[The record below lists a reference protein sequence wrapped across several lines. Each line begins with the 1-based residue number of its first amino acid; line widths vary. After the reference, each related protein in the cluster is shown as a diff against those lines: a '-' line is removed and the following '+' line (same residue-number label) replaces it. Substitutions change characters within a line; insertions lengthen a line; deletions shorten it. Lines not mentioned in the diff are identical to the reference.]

1 MSSNFKDKETYL
13 NRCIELINLL
23 IESKQKTIKELRE
36 NNNNK
41 DAQVNSFKVR
51 SYYKWL
57 VKLDELKVND
67 DYDIDN
73 FTLAYMKKFK
83 ITTGLQ
89 SKMTEIFK
97 TNSLTDLSENS
108 NSSCNSSTGN
118 SGSNGNSSSNGNI
131 NSNTNGHNIQPSA
144 YDSSN
149 SNNENKCL
157 TGLPKQLNNVSRPKD
172 KRGSIIYDLRI
183 VTGIGPKF
191 AEKFADSGITLEL
204 LLLEWN
210 DLVKED
216 SSNSTLMTS
225 KLPIPSSY
233 TKSDWDSLSEE
244 KQHSIQ
250 IQNIQNKFQA
260 NSKYLCSL
268 NHHQL
273 LGIKYFYDIL
283 KRIPREEIISTEKFL
298 NTIAKHINKKL
309 VVKICGSYRRGREH
323 SGDIDTLITHPDIK
337 TKEDLDNCDINIL
350 QIFVKQLEIINYI
363 IDHLTLF
370 SKTKY
375 MGISMHPKKKIARRI
390 DIKFVPYNSF
400 GSAILY
406 FTGSKNFNE
415 KMRGDAKRK
424 GYTLNEY
431 GLYKI
436 ANGKKNLISC
446 FNEKDI
452 FDELNMEYVEPTK
465 RDI

>member
-1 MSSNFKDKETYL
+1 MSTIFTSKETYL
-13 NRCIELINLL
+13 TRCIDLINLL
-23 IESKQKTIKELRE
+23 IESKQKLIKKLRTE
-36 NNNNK
+36 NNSK

-57 VKLDELKVND
+57 IKLDELKGNEE
-67 DYDIDN
+67 YDIKD
-73 FTLAYMKKFK
+73 FTLSYMKKFK
-83 ITTGLQ
+83 ITVGLQ
-89 SKMTEIFK
+89 SKMVEIF
-97 TNSLTDLSENS
+97 
-108 NSSCNSSTGN
+108 
-118 SGSNGNSSSNGNI
+118 
-131 NSNTNGHNIQPSA
+131 NTNQLEDVQSIESTSTNNPS
-144 YDSSN
+144 DLVHTNTSN
-149 SNNENKCL
+149 HLKNNNQTKNEV
-157 TGLPKQLNNVSRPKD
+157 TGLPKQLNNITRPQD
-172 KRGSIIYDLRI
+172 KRGANIYDLRI
-183 VTGIGPKF
+183 VTGIGPKY
-191 AEKFADSGITLEL
+191 AEKFVDNGMTLEL
-204 LLLEWN
+204 LLIEWN
-210 DLVKED
+210 NLVKED
-216 SSNSTLMTS
+216 SNNSILMTS
-225 KLPIPSSY
+225 KMSKPNSY
-233 TKSDWDSLSEE
+233 SDYDWSLLNEE
-244 KQHSIQ
+244 KQHNIQ
-250 IQNIQNKFQA
+250 IQNIQKKFQN

-283 KRIPREEIISTEKFL
+283 KKIPREEIVSTEKFL
-298 NTIAKHINKKL
+298 NTIAKHVNDKL
-309 VVKICGSYRRGREH
+309 IIKVCGSYRRGRDH

-337 TKEDLDNCDINIL
+337 TKEDLDNCEVNIL

-415 KMRGDAKRK
+415 QMRGNAKRK
-424 GYTLNEY
+424 GYMLNEY

-436 ANGKKNLISC
+436 INNKKNLISC

-452 FDELNMEYVEPTK
+452 FAELNMVYVEPTK